1 MTIYKGT
8 VSIIPKSKIK
18 FRDDVSSIYIENW
31 QSNPAYWMKLSK
43 SPSINQKVE
52 NLNCIDSIKTF
63 GTYIRSYTSNIEIN
77 PKEQVIAIWE
87 VEAIY

>member
-1 MTIYKGT
+1 
-8 VSIIPKSKIK
+8 
-18 FRDDVSSIYIENW
+18 
-31 QSNPAYWMKLSK
+31 MKLSK